1 MKKIAFSIL
10 LAGLMVS
17 SCNNSDSSADTSVAF
32 DSSLAKSASPAAVTA
47 PVTVPDS
54 AAAIQNMGQVSA
66 PVVNTA
72 VPAGNATGAGLNPA
86 HGQPGHRCDIAV
98 GAPLNS
104 APSKTT
110 TSVNTTPSATP
121 VSIQPSV
128 AAPAAKTA
136 PGMNPAHG
144 QPGHRCDIAV
154 GAPLNSA
161 PAKPAATVTP
171 AKTDEKVQ
179 KAASENIAAPIA
191 APVISNTGDSSGNK
205 K

>member
-1 MKKIAFSIL
+1 M
-10 LAGLMVS
+10 AGFMVS

-32 DSSLAKSASPAAVTA
+32 DSSLAKSASPAAVSTPITA
-47 PVTVPDS
+47 PDS
-54 AAAIQNMGQVSA
+54 AAALPNMGQVNA
-66 PVVNTA
+66 PVINTA
-72 VPAGNATGAGLNPA
+72 VPAGNVTGAGLNPA

-104 APSKTT
+104 APAKTT
-110 TSVNTTPSATP
+110 TSVNTTPTATP
-121 VSIQPSV
+121 VSIQPTV
-128 AAPAAKTA
+128 AAPATKTA

-171 AKTDEKVQ
+171 AKTDEKAQ
-179 KAASENIAAPIA
+179 KAASENIAAPIS
-191 APVISNTGDSSGNK
+191 APAIANTADSSGNK

>member
-1 MKKIAFSIL
+1 MKKITLSIIVTGFL
-10 LAGLMVS
+10 LS
-17 SCNNSDSSADTSVAF
+17 SCNNSDSSADTSVPF
-32 DSSLAKSASPAAVTA
+32 DSSLAKSASPAAVTT
-47 PVTVPDS
+47 PVPVSDS
-54 AAAIQNMGQVSA
+54 AAAIQNMVQSST
-66 PVVNTA
+66 PVLNAA

-98 GAPLNS
+98 GAPLNA

-110 TSVNTTPSATP
+110 TSVNTTPAASP
-121 VSIQPSV
+121 VSIQPAA
-128 AAPAAKTA
+128 AAPATKTA

-179 KAASENIAAPIA
+179 KAASENVAAPIA
-191 APVISNTGDSSGNK
+191 APAISNTGDSSGNK